1 MALDSKSYSS
11 GHFLFQLDHSG
22 DPGAS
27 YLKSVAGGMV
37 KGAVLEENAG
47 PAATQFKHLGTVEV
61 DPIQLEI
68 GMAMSRPVLDWIAG
82 SWKKQFTRMDG
93 QIIHADFNLNSRLE
107 QWFFNALIAETKFPT
122 LDGAAREPAYL
133 GVTIHPEEIQVKDGD
148 GRKVQGVTGMN
159 QKRWLPS
166 NFRLDIQGVD
176 CRYVNRIDSF
186 TVTQKIR
193 PLYTGVQ
200 RMPEL
205 EPTGIDFSNLTVYMA
220 VEHAG
225 DFLAWHKE
233 FVVQGGK
240 STTSER
246 PGFIEFLGPDNST
259 VIFTIN
265 LNQVGIHRLSIE
277 KSEAH
282 AEQIKR
288 AKIELYLE
296 SMELVYD
303 PKYLR

>member
-22 DPGAS
+22 DPGAA
-27 YLKSVAGGMV
+27 YLKSVAGGMM
-37 KGAVLEENAG
+37 KGSVLEENAG
-47 PAATQFKHLGTVEV
+47 PAATQFKHLGTVEI

-68 GMAMSRPVLDWIAG
+68 GMAMSRPVLDWIKQ
-82 SWKKQFTRMDG
+82 SWNRQFTRMDG

-107 QWFFNALIAETKFPT
+107 QWFTNALIAETKFPT

-133 GVTIHPEEIQVKDGD
+133 GVTIHPEDVVVKKGD
-148 GRKVQGVTGMN
+148 GKKVQGVTGMN

-166 NFRLDIQGVD
+166 NFRLELEGID

-186 TVTQKIR
+186 SVTQKIR

-200 RMPEL
+200 RRPEL
-205 EPTGIDFSNLTVYMA
+205 EPTGVDFSNLVVYLA
-220 VEHAG
+220 VEHAR
-225 DFLAWHKE
+225 DFLAWHEE
-233 FVVQGGK
+233 FVVQGRRSGV
-240 STTSER
+240 SER
-246 PGFIEFLGPDNST
+246 PGAIEFLGPDNST
-259 VIFTIN
+259 VLFTIE
-265 LNQVGIHRLSIE
+265 LHQVGIHRLTIE

-296 SMELVYD
+296 SMSLEYD
-303 PKYLR
+303 DKFLR

>member
-11 GHFLFQLDHSG
+11 GHFLFQLDSG
-22 DPGAS
+22 NDPGAA
-27 YLKSVAGGMV
+27 YLKSVAGGMM

-47 PAATQFKHLGTVEV
+47 PSQTQFKHLGTVEI
-61 DPIQLEI
+61 DPIQIEI
-68 GMAMSRPVLDWIAG
+68 GMAMSKPVLDWIKG
-82 SWKKQFTRMDG
+82 SWNKEFTRMDG

-107 QWFFNALIAETKFPT
+107 QWFTNALIAETKFPT

-133 GVTIHPEEIQVKDGD
+133 GVTIHPEEVQVKKGD
-148 GRKVQGVTGMN
+148 GHKVMGVTGLN

-166 NFRLDIQGVD
+166 NFALHIEGID

-186 TVTQKIR
+186 SVTQKIR

-200 RMPEL
+200 RTPEL
-205 EPTGIDFSNLTVYMA
+205 EPTGIDFSNLVVYLA
-220 VEHAG
+220 VEHAQ
-225 DFLAWHKE
+225 DFFDWHE
-233 FVVQGGK
+233 QFVVRGSK

-265 LNQVGIHRLSIE
+265 LNQVGIHRLTIE
-277 KSEAH
+277 KSEAQ

-288 AKIELYLE
+288 AKVELYLE
-296 SMELVYD
+296 SMDLVYD
-303 PKYLR
+303 GSSMR

>member
-1 MALDSKSYSS
+1 MALDSRSYSS
-11 GHFLFQLDHSG
+11 GHFLFQLDHGS
-22 DPGAS
+22 DPGAA
-27 YLKSVAGGMV
+27 YLKSVAGGMM
-37 KGAVLEENAG
+37 KGSILEENAG
-47 PAATQFKHLGTVEV
+47 PAATQFKHLGTVEI
-61 DPIQLEI
+61 DPIQIEI
-68 GMAMSRPVLDWIAG
+68 GMAMSKPVLDWIKG
-82 SWKKQFTRMDG
+82 SWEKQFTRMDG

-107 QWFFNALIAETKFPT
+107 QWFTNALIAETKFPT

-133 GVTIHPEEIQVKDGD
+133 GVTIHPEEIVVKPGD
-148 GRKVQGVTGMN
+148 GRKVMGVTGMN

-166 NFRLDIQGVD
+166 NFRLTIEGID

-200 RMPEL
+200 RTPEL
-205 EPTGIDFSNLTVYMA
+205 EPTGIDFSNLTVYLA
-220 VEHAG
+220 VEHAR
-225 DFLAWHKE
+225 DFVRWHDE
-233 FVVQGGK
+233 FVVRGSK

-265 LNQVGIHRLSIE
+265 LNQVGIHRLTIE

-288 AKIELYLE
+288 AKVELYLE
-296 SMELVYD
+296 SMSLEYED
-303 PKYLR
+303 KFLR